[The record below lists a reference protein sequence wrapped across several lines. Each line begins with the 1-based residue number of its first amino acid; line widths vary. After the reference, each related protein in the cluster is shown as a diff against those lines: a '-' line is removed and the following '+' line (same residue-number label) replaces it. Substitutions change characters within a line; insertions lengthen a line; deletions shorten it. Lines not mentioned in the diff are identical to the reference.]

1 MMSERVYVGSPLI
14 LKEFRD
20 TNLAELIGDSLK
32 LLGYEPYL
40 PHLDTQHP
48 DHSTLSDEE
57 IYSKNM
63 EAVSSSKFCIF
74 EVTNPSH
81 GVGMEIQKAVDS
93 GLPIL
98 LFKSGDKR
106 LSKMVSGVLSIEDK
120 RRLIEYDDILD
131 LHGKL
136 KFLVPLYIDGS
147 VVA

>member
-1 MMSERVYVGSPLI
+1 MSDQVYVGSPLI
-14 LKEFRD
+14 LEEFRD

-81 GVGMEIQKAVDS
+81 GVGMEIQKAVDV
-93 GLPIL
+93 GLPFL
-98 LFKSGDKR
+98 LYKSGEKR
-106 LSKMVSGVLSIEDK
+106 LSKMILGVLSAEKK
-120 RRLIEYDDILD
+120 RHLVEYDDILD

-136 KFLVPLYIDGS
+136 KFFIPYYIKGS